1 MKTCDHSSELIIICD
16 YYYYFSITLR
26 IKTVKFSI
34 ELTLNII
41 TVFILHFSTWLV
53 GHLS

>member
-1 MKTCDHSSELIIICD
+1 MKTCGHLSELIIICD
-16 YYYYFSITLR
+16 YYYYIPITLR

-41 TVFILHFSTWLV
+41 TIFILHLSSWLV
-53 GHLS
+53 DHLS